1 MPVLK
6 PALFIFFSALT
17 LSVCAQPDSTF
28 QLSRIFKGNFV
39 DFSVDNLGNIYTV
52 NTQNRLK
59 KSNAA
64 GDSLAVYNDVRQ
76 FGRMSYMD
84 VTSPLKILLYYRE
97 FATIVMVDRYLNI
110 INTIDL
116 RKQNIFQARAIGLSY
131 DNNVWVYDEQE
142 AKLKKIDDSGNLLTQ
157 TTDIRQ
163 FVDAVPDPVS
173 IIDQNGLVY
182 LFDESK
188 GIYIFDH
195 YGAFQHQIPIADLR
209 DFSVIDKNLLA
220 RNDQYFFRYET
231 GGLNALQIPIP
242 ADYLPAIKICLRP
255 DAVYVL
261 KTNSLEIYSR
271 R

>member
-6 PALFIFFSALT
+6 STLVLIFIVLASA
-17 LSVCAQPDSTF
+17 VGAQPDSTF
-28 QLSRIFKGNFV
+28 QLSKIIKGNFV

-52 NTQNRLK
+52 NAENRLK
-59 KSNAA
+59 KLNVA

-76 FGRMSYMD
+76 YGRMSYMD

-97 FATIVMVDRYLNI
+97 VATIVMVDRYLNI

-142 AKLKKIDDSGNLLTQ
+142 AKLKKIDDGGNLLTQ

-163 FVDAVPDPVS
+163 FVEAVPDPVS
-173 IIDQNGLVY
+173 IIDQSGLVY
-182 LFDESK
+182 LFDELK

-195 YGAFQHQIPIADLR
+195 YGAFQRQIPISDIR

-220 RNDQYFFRYET
+220 RNDKYFFRYET
-231 GGLNALQIPIP
+231 GGLNVLQVPIP
-242 ADYLPAIKICLRP
+242 ADYLPAIKICLKP
-255 DAVYVL
+255 SAVYVL
-261 KTNSLEIYSR
+261 KANTLEIYR
-271 R
+271 RR

>member
-1 MPVLK
+1 MPILKYVLVFNLL
-6 PALFIFFSALT
+6 LFASSLA
-17 LSVCAQPDSTF
+17 AQPDSTF
-28 QLSRIFKGNFV
+28 QLSSSMKGDFV

-52 NTQNRLK
+52 SADNRLK
-59 KSNAA
+59 KSSAS

-131 DNNVWVYDEQE
+131 DNYVWVYDEQE

-163 FVDAVPDPVS
+163 FVDAVPDPTS

-195 YGAFQHQIPIADLR
+195 YGAFQRQISISDIR
-209 DFSVIDKNLLA
+209 DFSVIDRFLLG
-220 RNDQYFFRYET
+220 RNDHYFFRYET
-231 GGLNALQIPIP
+231 GGINVIQIPIP
-242 ADYLPAIKICLRP
+242 VDYLPAIKICLRP
-255 DAVYVL
+255 NAVYVL
-261 KTNSLEIYSR
+261 KLSGLAIFTR

>member
-1 MPVLK
+1 MPILKTAFVFFFLVL
-6 PALFIFFSALT
+6 ASSLA
-17 LSVCAQPDSTF
+17 AQPDSTF
-28 QLSRIFKGNFV
+28 QLSRTIKGDFV

-52 NTQNRLK
+52 STDNRLK
-59 KSNAA
+59 KSSAS

-163 FVDAVPDPVS
+163 FVDAVPDPTT

-195 YGAFQHQIPIADLR
+195 YGAFQRQISIADIR
-209 DFSVIDKNLLA
+209 DFSVIDKYLLG
-220 RNDQYFFRYET
+220 RNDRYFFRYET
-231 GGLNALQIPIP
+231 GGLNILQIPIP
-242 ADYLPAIKICLRP
+242 ADYLPALKICLTP
-255 DAVYVL
+255 NAVYVL
-261 KTNSLEIYSR
+261 KSNSLAIYSR

>member
-6 PALFIFFSALT
+6 TVLLIFLSALT
-17 LSVCAQPDSTF
+17 FSVCAQPDSTF
-28 QLSRIFKGNFV
+28 QLSKIFKGNFV
-39 DFSVDNLGNIYTV
+39 DFSVDNLGNVYTV
-52 NTQNRLK
+52 NSQNRLK
-59 KSNAA
+59 KLNAA

-220 RNDQYFFRYET
+220 RNDRYFFRYET

-261 KTNSLEIYSR
+261 KGNGLEIYSR